1 MPPVQDVAAFLAM
14 RDQGLP
20 LLDVRS
26 PGEFALAH
34 IPGALNLPLFTDE
47 ERARGGTA
55 QARSG
60 REGAVHL
67 ALELVGG
74 HLAAL
79 LARARHLCG
88 GKREVLLHCWRGGM
102 RSDSMRWLLET
113 GGFTV
118 HRLEGGYKSYRTFV
132 RGELARPRPILVLGG
147 YTGCGKTDILLE
159 LQRLGSQVIDLEGL
173 ARHKGSAFGA
183 LGQPE
188 EQPGNEWFENQL
200 YEQWRRCDPARP
212 VWLED
217 ESRHIGHVTMCEEFF
232 AQLGRSPLVRIL
244 LPAEERVAHLVRDY
258 GGQDMREGLLAALER
273 LQRRLGSELTR
284 RCRQWIDTGNYAD
297 AARAVLHYY
306 DRCYAHQIENRQAPV
321 LKELACTTDD
331 PALAARLLRQWEEG
345 LPPDT
350 FAAPASL

>member
-1 MPPVQDVAAFLAM
+1 M
-14 RDQGLP
+14 
-20 LLDVRS
+20 
-26 PGEFALAH
+26 
-34 IPGALNLPLFTDE
+34 
-47 ERARGGTA
+47 
-55 QARSG
+55 
-60 REGAVHL
+60 
-67 ALELVGG
+67 GG

-183 LGQPE
+183 LGQAE

-217 ESRHIGHVTMCEEFF
+217 ESRHIGHV
-232 AQLGRSPLVRIL
+232 RNS
-244 LPAEERVAHLVRDY
+244 LP
-258 GGQDMREGLLAALER
+258 
-273 LQRRLGSELTR
+273 S
-284 RCRQWIDTGNYAD
+284 WD
-297 AARAVLHYY
+297 AARWSASCCRPRNASPISSATTADRTCGKACWRPWSACNAGWAV
-306 DRCYAHQIENRQAPV
+306 N
-321 LKELACTTDD
+321 
-331 PALAARLLRQWEEG
+331 
-345 LPPDT
+345 
-350 FAAPASL
+350 

>member
-1 MPPVQDVAAFLAM
+1 MPPVQDVATFLAI

-26 PGEFALAH
+26 PGEFAFAH

-47 ERARGGTA
+47 ERAKVGTA
-55 QARSG
+55 HARSG

-132 RGELARPRPILVLGG
+132 RNELARPRPILVLGG

-173 ARHKGSAFGA
+173 AHHKGSAFGA
-183 LGQPE
+183 LGQAE
-188 EQPGNEWFENQL
+188 DQPGNEWFENQL
-200 YEQWRRCDPARP
+200 YEQWRRCDPDRP

-232 AQLGRSPLVRIL
+232 AQLGRSPLVRVF
-244 LPAEERVAHLVRDY
+244 LPDEERVAHLVRDY

-273 LQRRLGSELTR
+273 LQRRLGGELIQ
-284 RCRQWIDTGNYAD
+284 RCRLWIDEGNYAD

-321 LKELACTTDD
+321 IKELACTTDD
-331 PALAARLLRQWEEG
+331 PALAARLLHQWEQD
-345 LPPDT
+345 LPPET
-350 FAAPASL
+350 FTATTPL

>member
-1 MPPVQDVAAFLAM
+1 MSFVLFAFLLLFECIKPFGI
-14 RDQGLP
+14 GLFARTAP
-20 LLDVRS
+20 
-26 PGEFALAH
+26 ALAH
-34 IPGALNLPLFTDE
+34 
-47 ERARGGTA
+47 
-55 QARSG
+55 
-60 REGAVHL
+60 
-67 ALELVGG
+67 
-74 HLAAL
+74 L
-79 LARARHLCG
+79 LI
-88 GKREVLLHCWRGGM
+88 LL
-102 RSDSMRWLLET
+102 
-113 GGFTV
+113 
-118 HRLEGGYKSYRTFV
+118 
-132 RGELARPRPILVLGG
+132 
-147 YTGCGKTDILLE
+147 LLE

-244 LPAEERVAHLVRDY
+244 LPAEKRVAHLVRDY